1 MLGDNSEC
9 APPEPISNSEVKP
22 LSANDSVGFPHVKVG
37 HRQAPYLVQRDPF
50 SRFTGEGGVQR
61 RMRAGVAQLVE
72 QLICNQQVAG
82 SNPVTSSSIL
92 IQRYSNQ

>member
-9 APPEPISNSEVKP
+9 DPPESISNSEVKP

-37 HRQAPYLVQRDPF
+37 HRQAPYLLIRLYPSPF
-50 SRFTGEGGVQR
+50 LEGEGILF
-61 RMRAGVAQLVE
+61 AGVAQLVE

-82 SNPVTSSSIL
+82 SNPVTSSIF
-92 IQRYSNQ
+92 